1 MIPKQTGT
9 TDVSQVTL
17 AKKKKKMC
25 LGLTQASFEFL
36 ESMISSSQ
44 GNFLGGPGGLE
55 KYNKNTLKILTV
67 FNRNSKGRREIVA

>member
-9 TDVSQVTL
+9 TDVSQVTPP
-17 AKKKKKMC
+17 KKKKKKIC

-36 ESMISSSQ
+36 GVHDQFFSKVTFWEGQ
-44 GNFLGGPGGLE
+44 GGLE

-67 FNRNSKGRREIVA
+67 FNRNSKGREK